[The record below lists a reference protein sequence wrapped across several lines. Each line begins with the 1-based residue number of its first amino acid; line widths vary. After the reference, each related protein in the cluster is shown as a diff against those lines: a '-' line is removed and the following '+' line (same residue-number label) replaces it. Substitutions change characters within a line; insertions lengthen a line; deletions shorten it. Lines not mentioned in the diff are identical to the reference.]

1 VGYGEWVAT
10 VISQCLAGD
19 DVLAVKGLAEDKFLG
34 FFAFADGYVSLDYF
48 VELVLE
54 LLVLG
59 GEVGLDG
66 VHPVKIGLKAFVL
79 FAYISL

>member
-48 VELVLE
+48 VELVLNCW
-54 LLVLG
+54 
-59 GEVGLDG
+59 
-66 VHPVKIGLKAFVL
+66 F
-79 FAYISL
+79 